1 MLRRYQDALDEKS
14 HRQLAI
20 LLAELSARAYGMLPK
35 YRQRPPE
42 DDEQIAGIR
51 I

>member
-1 MLRRYQDALDEKS
+1 MLRRYEDALDEKS

-20 LLAELSARAYGMLPK
+20 LINELSARAYGMLPR
-35 YRQRPPE
+35 YRQKPPDE
-42 DDEQIAGIR
+42 DEQMAGVR